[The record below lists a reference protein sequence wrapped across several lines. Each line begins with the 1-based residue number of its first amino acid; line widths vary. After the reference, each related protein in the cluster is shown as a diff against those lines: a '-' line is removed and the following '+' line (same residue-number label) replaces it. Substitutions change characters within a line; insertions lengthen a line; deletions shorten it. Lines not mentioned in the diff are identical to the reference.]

1 MGLSVIITG
10 ASGMVGEGVLH
21 ECLNHAA
28 IDRVLVI
35 GRRPCGTTHPKMKE
49 VLHGDFFNL
58 TPIANQLQG
67 YQACYF
73 CLGISSV
80 GLDEATYHHLTYDL
94 TVHAAEIMLSKNPGM
109 TFVYVSGAGTDSTE
123 KGKIM
128 WARVK
133 GKTENKI
140 LNLGFGKAFAFRP
153 GVMKPT
159 PGMKNTLKLY
169 FWLGWLYPIIKL
181 ISPGSASTL
190 AVVGQVMINVSLN
203 GYSKS
208 VLEVRDINAAGEQK

>member
-1 MGLSVIITG
+1 
-10 ASGMVGEGVLH
+10 
-21 ECLNHAA
+21 
-28 IDRVLVI
+28 
-35 GRRPCGTTHPKMKE
+35 
-49 VLHGDFFNL
+49 
-58 TPIANQLQG
+58 
-67 YQACYF
+67 
-73 CLGISSV
+73 
-80 GLDEATYHHLTYDL
+80 
-94 TVHAAEIMLSKNPGM
+94 LSKNPGM